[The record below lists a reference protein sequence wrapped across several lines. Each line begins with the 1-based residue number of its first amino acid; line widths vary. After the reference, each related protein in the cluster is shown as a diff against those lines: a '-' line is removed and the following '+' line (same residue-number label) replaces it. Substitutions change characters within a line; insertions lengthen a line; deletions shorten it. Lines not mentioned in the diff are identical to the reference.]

1 MLISNPYECAMEF
14 AVNTDRDIFITGKA
28 GTGKTTFLHKFREET
43 AKQVAIVAPTGVAAI
58 NAGGTTIHSFF
69 QLPFIPFAPT
79 PEGRSSLISR
89 IKMNKRRRSVI
100 RELEVLVI
108 DEISMVRADVLDA
121 IDAVLRSIRNRREE
135 PFGGVQMIFIGDM
148 HQLSPVAKTDEWSII
163 SDYYDSVYFFSS
175 HVIQKYPPTYIEF
188 DRIFRQSDNQFINV
202 LNEVRNNSLSSEG
215 ISLLKSRYFPEFIP
229 QAEENY
235 ITLTTHNYSAD
246 SINNTELDKLKSP
259 IHEFHAVIK
268 GNFPEN
274 AYPIDEVL
282 ELKEGAKV
290 MFIKNDIETPRRFYN
305 GKIGVI
311 ISIDGDQITVECPG
325 DRDEIIVTPLI
336 WENIQYNTNPENNT
350 IEEKII
356 GTFEQIPLRLAWAIT
371 IHKSQGLTFDKAII
385 DAGNAFSPG
394 QVYVALSRCRSLE
407 GIVLKSRVNYESIR
421 VDDQV
426 VQFSSYKQ
434 DHKSIINELDLAK
447 NKFRTSL
454 LLQLYNFSSLCND
467 AQSWLNI
474 TKGEEPSFNEE
485 TIPFAES
492 IFKQLNEIENV
503 AEKFRVQLER
513 IVSREIVDTEFLSE
527 RLNSSSDYFAEK
539 LDYLMASL
547 KRSPATTDS
556 KAVAK
561 SYDESLSMIYNSAA
575 LKMHMIKHTACNFSV
590 ETYYSARNSFIKPDF
605 NIKSYS
611 RGKSTVQLKSK
622 HPDLLN
628 ELVQIRNYISENENL
643 PPYIVASTKTLVQMA
658 DYMPETEKDLLKI
671 YGFGKKK
678 LARFGAQFLEVIN
691 DYIAENDLQS
701 EMIHFEK
708 HKS

>member
-69 QLPFIPFAPT
+69 QLPFTPFAPT

-311 ISIDGDQITVECPG
+311 ISIDGDQRLSSFLQTYITNRALMTG
-325 DRDEIIVTPLI
+325 L
-336 WENIQYNTNPENNT
+336 
-350 IEEKII
+350 K
-356 GTFEQIPLRLAWAIT
+356 LRL
-371 IHKSQGLTFDKAII
+371 K
-385 DAGNAFSPG
+385 
-394 QVYVALSRCRSLE
+394 
-407 GIVLKSRVNYESIR
+407 
-421 VDDQV
+421 
-426 VQFSSYKQ
+426 
-434 DHKSIINELDLAK
+434 
-447 NKFRTSL
+447 
-454 LLQLYNFSSLCND
+454 SLCR
-467 AQSWLNI
+467 
-474 TKGEEPSFNEE
+474 K
-485 TIPFAES
+485 
-492 IFKQLNEIENV
+492 V
-503 AEKFRVQLER
+503 
-513 IVSREIVDTEFLSE
+513 
-527 RLNSSSDYFAEK
+527 
-539 LDYLMASL
+539 
-547 KRSPATTDS
+547 
-556 KAVAK
+556 
-561 SYDESLSMIYNSAA
+561 
-575 LKMHMIKHTACNFSV
+575 
-590 ETYYSARNSFIKPDF
+590 
-605 NIKSYS
+605 
-611 RGKSTVQLKSK
+611 
-622 HPDLLN
+622 LL
-628 ELVQIRNYISENENL
+628 
-643 PPYIVASTKTLVQMA
+643 
-658 DYMPETEKDLLKI
+658 
-671 YGFGKKK
+671 
-678 LARFGAQFLEVIN
+678 IN
-691 DYIAENDLQS
+691 TGWHVHL
-701 EMIHFEK
+701 
-708 HKS
+708 

>member
-69 QLPFIPFAPT
+69 QLPFTPFAPT

-434 DHKSIINELDLAK
+434 EH
-447 NKFRTSL
+447 
-454 LLQLYNFSSLCND
+454 
-467 AQSWLNI
+467 
-474 TKGEEPSFNEE
+474 
-485 TIPFAES
+485 
-492 IFKQLNEIENV
+492 
-503 AEKFRVQLER
+503 
-513 IVSREIVDTEFLSE
+513 
-527 RLNSSSDYFAEK
+527 
-539 LDYLMASL
+539 
-547 KRSPATTDS
+547 
-556 KAVAK
+556 
-561 SYDESLSMIYNSAA
+561 
-575 LKMHMIKHTACNFSV
+575 
-590 ETYYSARNSFIKPDF
+590 
-605 NIKSYS
+605 
-611 RGKSTVQLKSK
+611 
-622 HPDLLN
+622 
-628 ELVQIRNYISENENL
+628 L
-643 PPYIVASTKTLVQMA
+643 P
-658 DYMPETEKDLLKI
+658 
-671 YGFGKKK
+671 
-678 LARFGAQFLEVIN
+678 
-691 DYIAENDLQS
+691 
-701 EMIHFEK
+701 
-708 HKS
+708 